1 MMARCSRKGFSLIEM
16 IAASIILSSGV
27 VTICALNTSS
37 FTSVRTNR
45 DRELAWELLDR
56 QLTII
61 DCMGLDEFLELRQF
75 SGETKL
81 ENQTST
87 VYQWSAQMEEGIND
101 NLYTI
106 TLTLSWGTE
115 SRRHTIMAST
125 VLNGT
130 DGMIIE
136 EEEENP
142 EEMMAQ
148 G

>member
-1 MMARCSRKGFSLIEM
+1 MMATCSRKAFSLVEM

-27 VTICALNTSS
+27 VAICALNTSS
-37 FTSVRTNR
+37 FTAVRTNR

-75 SGETKL
+75 SGEIKL

-87 VYQWSAQMEEGIND
+87 VYQWAAQLEEGIND

-106 TLTLSWGTE
+106 TLALSWGAE
-115 SRRHTIMAST
+115 NRRHTIMAST
-125 VLNGT
+125 VLNGI
-130 DGMIIE
+130 DDMIME
-136 EEEENP
+136 EDETE

>member
-1 MMARCSRKGFSLIEM
+1 MMATCSRKGFSLVEM

-27 VTICALNTSS
+27 VTICALNTGS
-37 FTSVRTNR
+37 FTAVRTNR

-75 SGETKL
+75 SGEINL
-81 ENQTST
+81 EGQSST
-87 VYQWSAQMEEGIND
+87 VYQWAAQLEEGIND

-106 TLTLSWGTE
+106 TIALSWGPETRKH
-115 SRRHTIMAST
+115 SIMAST

-130 DGMIIE
+130 DDMTIE
-136 EEEENP
+136 EEEP
-142 EEMMAQ
+142 EEETPA
-148 G
+148 